1 MRFSKWTA
9 ISSAISGM
17 ILSCN
22 AAAPTP
28 SNDTVVVAGML
39 QLTAESI
46 HNATLDLKSKFTDLG
61 GKDASDDAAS
71 QELGRLLQ
79 LATNTMSNGSAVI
92 EAISKDSKSLGNLK
106 YKRDL
111 LGGLVQSAG
120 DFFGGIAKAGASI
133 VAGFSKAGGNALKGN
148 LLGAGADI
156 LGGFVQAGTDFSGGI
171 VAAGE
176 SIINGAVQDVS
187 HTISSLVDVVA
198 VPAIS
203 TLINLVANTVQLFIS
218 SFLNL
223 GLDVLSRFNHDSFIQ
238 EKFAG
243 LTEQLVNFLEGLK
256 PFSTLPGFYPLV
268 DDVTKVIV
276 NIPF

>member
-1 MRFSKWTA
+1 MSGTA
-9 ISSAISGM
+9 
-17 ILSCN
+17 
-22 AAAPTP
+22 
-28 SNDTVVVAGML
+28 
-39 QLTAESI
+39 QLTRDAGTE
-46 HNATLDLKSKFTDLG
+46 SKFTDLG

-92 EAISKDSKSLGNLK
+92 EAISKDSKSLGNRSLK

-176 SIINGAVQDVS
+176 SIISGAVQDVS

-223 GLDVLSRFNHDSFIQ
+223 GLDVLSRFNHGKRYPSSLGI
-238 EKFAG
+238 
-243 LTEQLVNFLEGLK
+243 T
-256 PFSTLPGFYPLV
+256 PG
-268 DDVTKVIV
+268 
-276 NIPF
+276 